1 MKKIA
6 LLSLVGVV
14 FAFASGD
21 YSITHT
27 DFIPRTINFLIFV
40 AILWYVAGNK
50 IVNFFK
56 QRRENIAKR
65 FQEIEEK
72 LKESKARKEALK
84 AELENAKI
92 KAKEIIENAKKEA
105 EIIEEKIKAQTE
117 EEIKILQKQFEEFK
131 MYETQKA
138 KKEVVEE
145 FMKDILKDIH
155 ITSEDA
161 AKLILKKVA

>member
-1 MKKIA
+1 MKKLAILTLISA
-6 LLSLVGVV
+6 A
-14 FAFASGD
+14 AFASEAAA
-21 YSITHT
+21 HT
-27 DFIPRTINFLIFV
+27 DIIPRTINFLIFV
-40 AILWYVAGNK
+40 AILWYLAGNK
-50 IVNFFK
+50 IVNFFR
-56 QRRENIAKR
+56 QRRENIAKK

-92 KAKEIIENAKKEA
+92 KAKEIVENAKKEA
-105 EIIEEKIKAQTE
+105 ELLEAKIKAQTE

-131 MYETQKA
+131 KYETQKA
-138 KKEVVEE
+138 KKEVVAE
-145 FMKDILKDIH
+145 FLNEALKDIH

>member
-1 MKKIA
+1 MKKLA
-6 LLSLVGVV
+6 LLIGLFST
-14 FAFASGD
+14 FALASEAAA
-21 YSITHT
+21 HT
-27 DFIPRTINFLIFV
+27 DIVPRTINFLIFV
-40 AILWYVAGNK
+40 AILWYLAGNK

-56 QRRENIAKR
+56 QRKERIAKQ

-105 EIIEEKIKAQTE
+105 ELIDKKIKDQVE
-117 EEIKILQKQFEEFK
+117 EEIKILQKQFEEYK
-131 MYETQKA
+131 KYETQKA
-138 KKEVVEE
+138 KKEVVEIFLE
-145 FMKDILKDIH
+145 ETLKDIH
-155 ITSEDA
+155 ISSEDA

>member
-6 LLSLVGVV
+6 LLAGIFSAL
-14 FAFASGD
+14 AFASGD
-21 YSITHT
+21 YSIAHT

-50 IVNFFK
+50 LVNFFK
-56 QRRENIAKR
+56 QRKENIAKR

-105 EIIEEKIKAQTE
+105 ELIEKKIKAQTE
-117 EEIKILQKQFEEFK
+117 EEIKILQKQFEEYKKF
-131 MYETQKA
+131 ETQKA
-138 KKEVVEE
+138 KKEVVEAFLE
-145 FMKDILKDIH
+145 EVLKDIH
-155 ITSEDA
+155 LTSEDA

>member
-6 LLSLVGVV
+6 LLLGLFSA

-40 AILWYVAGNK
+40 AILWYVGGNK
-50 IVNFFK
+50 LVNFFK
-56 QRRENIAKR
+56 QRKEKIAKQ

-105 EIIEEKIKAQTE
+105 ELLEVKIKEQTE

-131 MYETQKA
+131 KYETQKA
-138 KKEVVEE
+138 KKEVIEMFLKE
-145 FMKDILKDIH
+145 TLKDVH

-161 AKLILKKVA
+161 AKLILKVA